1 MSNLVSKA
9 TFSKATE
16 AKRNSSV
23 SFCLR
28 SAAVPSEREGEGN
41 AQAKTTESGDGDG
54 CREAGA
60 AAAAAVMALLNF
72 GGWTRCALVRRRQ

>member
-9 TFSKATE
+9 TFSKATD

-54 CREAGA
+54 CREAA
-60 AAAAAVMALLNF
+60 AAAAIMALLSF
-72 GGWTRCALVRRRQ
+72 GGWTRCALVRRRL

>member
-9 TFSKATE
+9 TFSKATD

-60 AAAAAVMALLNF
+60 AAVMALLSF
-72 GGWTRCALVRRRQ
+72 GGWTRCALVRRRL